1 MLVSHCYINKE
12 YVVFLYGYSRFL
24 SDHHYKTEILLRD
37 ILNTILILLF
47 NLRCIVSCSNVQLV
61 PLPSFS
67 TFTNLTLSLIPRS
80 DDSVQLLHSP
90 SSQSLLTVVSWNEKI
105 NIPLK
110 CSHEKPFKVCRY
122 FTWFCTNRQYA
133 YFYKLSEITLKRI
146 TIDKKDKST
155 YKRHENIGQYIKHK
169 FLFPIVCFSASIND
183 FHLNISAGGLLLK
196 LGPISLTHRYPI
208 LPILFKPV

>member
-90 SSQSLLTVVSWNEKI
+90 SSQSLLTVVSWNEKKI
-105 NIPLK
+105 FHWNVVTRSRLK
-110 CSHEKPFKVCRY
+110 CAGILHDFAQTDSMLIF
-122 FTWFCTNRQYA
+122 
-133 YFYKLSEITLKRI
+133 
-146 TIDKKDKST
+146 
-155 YKRHENIGQYIKHK
+155 
-169 FLFPIVCFSASIND
+169 INY
-183 FHLNISAGGLLLK
+183 LK
-196 LGPISLTHRYPI
+196 LH
-208 LPILFKPV
+208 

>member
-1 MLVSHCYINKE
+1 
-12 YVVFLYGYSRFL
+12 
-24 SDHHYKTEILLRD
+24 
-37 ILNTILILLF
+37 
-47 NLRCIVSCSNVQLV
+47 
-61 PLPSFS
+61 
-67 TFTNLTLSLIPRS
+67 
-80 DDSVQLLHSP
+80 LHSLLLKCTI
-90 SSQSLLTVVSWNEKI
+90 SSITKLLYLYKSYSFTDPKI
-105 NIPLK
+105 RRFCPITPFTKLTISINCCIMEWKKNILLK